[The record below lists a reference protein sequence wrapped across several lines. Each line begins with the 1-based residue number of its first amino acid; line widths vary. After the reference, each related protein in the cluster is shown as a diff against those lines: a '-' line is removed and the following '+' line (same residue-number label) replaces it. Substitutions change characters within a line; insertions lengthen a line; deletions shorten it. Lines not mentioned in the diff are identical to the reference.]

1 VRLKLFTKKKDS
13 VMKLSRILPLVVG
26 GAAALSVAFPQE
38 AKALT
43 FNWSF
48 NPTSGGVVSGQ
59 VSGLNIGSNPV
70 SAATVTLTS
79 SPGNV
84 GLGTYSRVAAGRDQD
99 WIVNSG
105 GNVTSASWL
114 GTLNGFNLFI
124 GTNPWTGSGTTYYP
138 QLVNSSLGLDYNNQS
153 VGATFTPVPFDIPG
167 GATIPTVGS
176 LFALGLMRKAK
187 RSLALKTRIA
197 NPLETVVL

>member
-1 VRLKLFTKKKDS
+1 M
-13 VMKLSRILPLVVG
+13 MKLSRILPLVVG

-48 NPTSGGVVSGQ
+48 TPTSGGVVSGQ

-84 GLGTYSRVAAGRDQD
+84 GLGTYSSGPGIRNQD
-99 WIVNSG
+99 WIVNAD
-105 GNVTSASWL
+105 GNVTSASWFGSL
-114 GTLNGFNLFI
+114 SGFDLFI
-124 GTNPWTGSGTTYYP
+124 GTNPLIVGGTTYYP
-138 QLVNSSLGLDYNNQS
+138 QLTNNNTLNYNNQS
-153 VGATFTPVPFDIPG
+153 TGAVFTPATVPFDIPG

-187 RSLALKTRIA
+187 KSLALKRSTA
-197 NPLETVVL
+197 LTL